1 MSKSNIFP
9 QTIRTFINSVNS
21 LKLMNEIPEELVES
35 PRFELFTEKKILASF
50 LSKKASIYHKLL
62 LNNQR
67 TWNCRLVAAL
77 LNELDYVIF
86 NSNSY
91 NKKEDYYLFSF
102 KSTTSKDILL
112 HIHIL
117 NNGEIDIFIH
127 RSMLALRG
135 DPIDFVENR
144 SIDAQGRVLTQPKKY
159 AIRQYSMYI
168 DIVNGSTIALINSL
182 SMMFYQKSS
191 FLPSCHIFIKKFLEL
206 KFSALQKQVDLE
218 PLQNYSSHCIGVK
231 KKTCNVNSLES
242 FMSSVDGYLHLNLI
256 KNKYSRSF
264 QNIVIDGVEYSILNG
279 IYISPFTHSLFNEN
293 PELID
298 GILMDT
304 TWRAISKYVTSILM
318 CSSYNVGVPTAFA
331 FSSAE
336 DKELYSLL
344 INHMRDDVGVDLTT
358 YYVESDQGSALKA
371 VCDEFKKTHF
381 ACLRHFKV
389 SLKCKVFSFQ
399 LGKLLSCSSQI
410 EFDSL
415 RRLYSS
421 ALCFI
426 DDHDTLKQIQ
436 STLFKAGLCFDS
448 KEIIIV
454 DDKKWEKVSM
464 LKRIEARMP
473 STTNSLESTHGHI
486 NATIPRHN
494 AFWQS
499 LFRLV
504 KAIISKDFRY
514 NQLMKNTY
522 CTIKRNVK
530 YRAKVVDSDV
540 MKDEIK
546 KFNTTLETCLCGE
559 TRHAATLLRIDIPCS
574 HRYTLGA
581 KFEDLPEV
589 TLVLNK
595 EISECKFTYTIINLT
610 KESPPSSEHIT
621 LKNQVVKTIKRYS
634 HYKKKS

>member
-206 KFSALQKQVDLE
+206 KF
-218 PLQNYSSHCIGVK
+218 
-231 KKTCNVNSLES
+231 
-242 FMSSVDGYLHLNLI
+242 
-256 KNKYSRSF
+256 
-264 QNIVIDGVEYSILNG
+264 
-279 IYISPFTHSLFNEN
+279 
-293 PELID
+293 
-298 GILMDT
+298 
-304 TWRAISKYVTSILM
+304 
-318 CSSYNVGVPTAFA
+318 
-331 FSSAE
+331 
-336 DKELYSLL
+336 
-344 INHMRDDVGVDLTT
+344 
-358 YYVESDQGSALKA
+358 
-371 VCDEFKKTHF
+371 
-381 ACLRHFKV
+381 
-389 SLKCKVFSFQ
+389 
-399 LGKLLSCSSQI
+399 
-410 EFDSL
+410 
-415 RRLYSS
+415 
-421 ALCFI
+421 
-426 DDHDTLKQIQ
+426 
-436 STLFKAGLCFDS
+436 
-448 KEIIIV
+448 
-454 DDKKWEKVSM
+454 
-464 LKRIEARMP
+464 
-473 STTNSLESTHGHI
+473 
-486 NATIPRHN
+486 
-494 AFWQS
+494 
-499 LFRLV
+499 
-504 KAIISKDFRY
+504 
-514 NQLMKNTY
+514 
-522 CTIKRNVK
+522 
-530 YRAKVVDSDV
+530 
-540 MKDEIK
+540 
-546 KFNTTLETCLCGE
+546 
-559 TRHAATLLRIDIPCS
+559 
-574 HRYTLGA
+574 
-581 KFEDLPEV
+581 
-589 TLVLNK
+589 
-595 EISECKFTYTIINLT
+595 
-610 KESPPSSEHIT
+610 
-621 LKNQVVKTIKRYS
+621 
-634 HYKKKS
+634 